1 MTSNLKSEVQAASFQ
16 RQGCQRRRDDNGMI
30 NYESLI
36 NYWNN
41 NQVIHMAGPAAKEHV
56 ELFVRT
62 LKKQNPK
69 AKIFE
74 NAENIQ
80 DLGIN
85 FLDKE
90 ETEREVIN
98 LR

>member
-1 MTSNLKSEVQAASFQ
+1 
-16 RQGCQRRRDDNGMI
+16 
-30 NYESLI
+30 
-36 NYWNN
+36 
-41 NQVIHMAGPAAKEHV
+41 MAGPAVNDNIDQFIRNLEK
-56 ELFVRT
+56 R
-62 LKKQNPK
+62 NPK

-74 NAENIQ
+74 NKENIQ

-98 LR
+98 LRQNALKFADELNEMRPSLRFSIMALLS

>member
-1 MTSNLKSEVQAASFQ
+1 
-16 RQGCQRRRDDNGMI
+16 
-30 NYESLI
+30 
-36 NYWNN
+36 
-41 NQVIHMAGPAAKEHV
+41 MAGPAAKEHV

-62 LKKQNPK
+62 LKKQNSK

>member
-1 MTSNLKSEVQAASFQ
+1 
-16 RQGCQRRRDDNGMI
+16 
-30 NYESLI
+30 
-36 NYWNN
+36 
-41 NQVIHMAGPAAKEHV
+41 MAGPAAKDNV